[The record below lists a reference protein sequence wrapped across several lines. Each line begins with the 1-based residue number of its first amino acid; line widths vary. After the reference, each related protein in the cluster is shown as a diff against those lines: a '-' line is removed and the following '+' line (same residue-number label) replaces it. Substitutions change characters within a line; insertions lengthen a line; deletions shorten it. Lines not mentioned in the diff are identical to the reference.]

1 MKDLDQI
8 LFDALKGDAA
18 LMEAVGGMVVSTCFE
33 VGPDEMDNTPLPCI
47 IVTDDGW
54 QNQQESKDTMW
65 ESMEDRVTA
74 SIEVDADSPKAVK
87 QLMRLCRKA
96 VARYIE
102 SMAEEGEDI
111 PELDSVQAS
120 QLAWDWMKP
129 CYWRTI
135 TYNCLIE
142 NEYE

>member
-18 LMEAVGGMVVSTCFE
+18 LMEAVGGRVVSTCFE
-33 VGPDEMDNTPLPCI
+33 VCPDEMDNTPLPCI

-96 VARYIE
+96 VARYIDG
-102 SMAEEGEDI
+102 MAEADEDI
-111 PELDSVQAS
+111 PELDSVQTS

-129 CYWRTI
+129 CYWQTM

>member
-18 LMEAVGGMVVSTCFE
+18 LMEAVGGRVVSTCFE

-96 VARYIE
+96 VARYIDG
-102 SMAEEGEDI
+102 MAEAGDDI

>member
-18 LMEAVGGMVVSTCFE
+18 LMEAVGGRVVSTSFE
-33 VGPDEMDNTPLPCI
+33 VGPDEADNTPLPCI

-96 VARYIE
+96 VARYVRD
-102 SMAEEGEDI
+102 MAEADEDI
-111 PELDSVQAS
+111 PILDNVQAS

-129 CYWRTI
+129 CYWQTM

>member
-18 LMEAVGGMVVSTCFE
+18 LMEAVGCRVVSTCFE

-96 VARYIE
+96 VARYVRD
-102 SMAEEGEDI
+102 MAEAGDDI

-129 CYWRTI
+129 CYWQTM

>member
-18 LMEAVGGMVVSTCFE
+18 LMETVGGRVVSTCFE

-54 QNQQESKDTMW
+54 QNQQESKDAMW

-96 VARYIE
+96 VARYIDG
-102 SMAEEGEDI
+102 MAEAGDDI

-129 CYWRTI
+129 CYWQTM

>member
-18 LMEAVGGMVVSTCFE
+18 LMEAVGDRVVSTCFE

-96 VARYIE
+96 VARHIDG
-102 SMAEEGEDI
+102 MAEAGDDI
-111 PELDSVQAS
+111 PELDSVQTS

-129 CYWRTI
+129 CYWQTM

>member
-18 LMEAVGGMVVSTCFE
+18 LMEAVKGNVVSTCFE

-135 TYNCLIE
+135 TYNCLIK